1 MNFIITLLILIFIL
15 GIIILIHEWGH
26 FITAKKAG
34 VYVNEFSLGMG
45 PLLFKFKPKNSE
57 TTYSVRAFPVG
68 GYVSMA
74 EKDGMDKSIK
84 KDRVLENKSFIRRLL
99 VLIMGI
105 VMNFVLAIV
114 VFFISG
120 LIYGRS
126 IQDTSIGMVLDGSPC
141 AKSGLEVGDVILKI
155 NDTKMDN
162 WDDILLEISAKKLQD
177 NYVFEVKKTD
187 GSIKKYDVV
196 PEVTMEEDIEK
207 RLFGVGASAVR
218 YEKGFK
224 NALIYSVEATG
235 DTVNT
240 IFKILGSLFT
250 GKVSLNNLS
259 GPVGIYT
266 VVDQVKSSG
275 LQPILYLIAYLS
287 LNVGIINLIPV
298 PVFDGG
304 RVLLLLIETISKK
317 KPSEKLEIALNY
329 IGFLIMIILMLYV
342 TYNDVTK
349 LFR

>member
-1 MNFIITLLILIFIL
+1 MI
-15 GIIILIHEWGH
+15 
-26 FITAKKAG
+26 
-34 VYVNEFSLGMG
+34 
-45 PLLFKFKPKNSE
+45 
-57 TTYSVRAFPVG
+57 
-68 GYVSMA
+68 
-74 EKDGMDKSIK
+74 
-84 KDRVLENKSFIRRLL
+84 
-99 VLIMGI
+99 
-105 VMNFVLAIV
+105 
-114 VFFISG
+114 
-120 LIYGRS
+120 
-126 IQDTSIGMVLDGSPC
+126 LDGSPC

-196 PEVTMEEDIEK
+196 PEVTMEEDTEK

-266 VVDQVKSSG
+266 IVDQVKSSG